1 MKADRPS
8 LAILALAIGALVLFV
23 GGGARFAISLTLQH
37 IDTEFA
43 SGRSLI
49 GVAVLTFQIVS
60 AVAMLYAGRLADRY
74 DLRLVLGAG
83 ALIAAAGL
91 GAVAFV
97 STPLQLVVFYGVVFG
112 LGTGIASLIPIGVL
126 MTRAFPDRIG
136 MANAV
141 VIMGMGLG
149 QLVVIA
155 VFTAHLADLGWR
167 QIYLVLGLMHVAL
180 VAFIFVGIGRNA
192 AVASDRSQSRTEV
205 AKPQVSDG
213 LDLIDAARTGR
224 FWVLLTVYAICGF
237 HDFFVSTHI
246 VAFVQD
252 RGGSALLA
260 GNLLALMGLMMLL
273 GVMASGWAS
282 DKRGPVLP
290 TLVAFVLRIGLFAL
304 VMWDHSTLSA
314 AIFAL
319 LCGMTL
325 LVTAPLCVVFTR
337 NAFGMRNLG
346 LISGLITMVH
356 HIAGGFGAWLGA
368 VWFDLSGNYDAILFV
383 MLVTSIAGTALTL
396 LLRSEQS

>member
-8 LAILALAIGALVLFV
+8 LAILALVIGALVLFV
-23 GGGARFAISLTLQH
+23 GGGARFSISLTLQH

-43 SGRSLI
+43 SGRSLV
-49 GVAVLTFQIVS
+49 GVAVLTFQVVS
-60 AVAMLYAGRLADRY
+60 AVAMLYAGRLSDRY
-74 DLRLVLGAG
+74 DLRLVLGTG

-155 VFTAHLADLGWR
+155 VFTAYLADLGWR
-167 QIYLVLGLMHVAL
+167 KIYLVLGLMHIAL
-180 VAFIFVGIGRNA
+180 VALIFVGIGRKA
-192 AVASDRSQSRTEV
+192 AVASDRSQSVAEV
-205 AKPQVSDG
+205 AKPQVSEG

-224 FWVLLTVYAICGF
+224 FWVLLAVYAICGF

-252 RGGSALLA
+252 RGGSASLA

-290 TLVAFVLRIGLFAL
+290 TLVAFILRIGLFAL
-304 VMWDHSTLSA
+304 VLWDQSTSSA

-383 MLVTSIAGTALTL
+383 MLATSIAGTALTL
-396 LLRSEQS
+396 LLRSERC